1 MHLINA
7 EVIILVK
14 VKVLGQNIARP
25 FLKWV
30 GGKTQLLPEI
40 TARMPQTYNRYFE
53 PFIGGGALFFHLQP
67 PQAML
72 TDINET
78 LIATYQVIRDRV
90 EELIEDL
97 SQHRYEKDYY
107 YALRAMDRN
116 PEFQEW
122 SDVQKA
128 SRLIFLNKCCFNGLY
143 RVNSKGEFNVPFG
156 RYKSP
161 KFLDAENLAACHQS
175 LQNATI
181 QVRSFL
187 AVEDVVQSGDFVY
200 FDPPYAPLSET
211 SNFTSY
217 SEVGFGK
224 EQQVQLR
231 DLCQRLAQ
239 RGIHFMVSNSS
250 APLILDLYQTFQI
263 DSVFARRSV
272 NSLSTKRGK
281 VAEVIITNA
290 KN

>member
-1 MHLINA
+1 MT
-7 EVIILVK
+7 VGSSSFVSPK
-14 VKVLGQNIARP
+14 IARP

-30 GGKTQLLPEI
+30 GGKTQLLTEI
-40 TARMPQTYNRYFE
+40 TARMPRTYNRYFE

-67 PQAML
+67 PQATL

-116 PEFQEW
+116 PAFQEW

-161 KFLDAENLAACHQS
+161 KFLDAENLVACHQS
-175 LQNATI
+175 LRNTTI

-187 AVEDVVQSGDFVY
+187 EVEDFVQSGDFVY
-200 FDPPYAPLSET
+200 FDPPYVPLSET

-224 EQQVQLR
+224 EQQIQLR
-231 DLCQRLAQ
+231 DLCQRLDR

-250 APLILDLYQTFQI
+250 APLILDLYQKFQV
-263 DSVFARRSV
+263 DPVFAMRSV

-281 VAEVIITNA
+281 VTEVIVTNA
-290 KN
+290 KR

>member
-1 MHLINA
+1 M
-7 EVIILVK
+7 
-14 VKVLGQNIARP
+14 VKVLGNGDSCEIINELSTARP

-40 TARMPQTYNRYFE
+40 TARMPQAYNRYFE

-67 PQAML
+67 PQATL

-161 KFLDAENLAACHQS
+161 KFLDAENLAACHQR
-175 LQNATI
+175 LQSATI

-224 EQQVQLR
+224 EQQIQLR

-250 APLILDLYQTFQI
+250 APLILDLYQTFQV
-263 DSVFARRSV
+263 DPVFARRSV

-281 VAEVIITNA
+281 VTEVIITNA